1 MEWFGALGAIVVVL
15 VICVIV
21 FVAARSRRRGADLV
35 GGALAERARYG
46 AGPAGG
52 KGAGVVAGPE
62 GIEGLDRLDATDRA
76 LVAEILELLG
86 RNRKIHAIKVLRTRR
101 PMGLAEAKQVVEQIG
116 AGRVPARWP
125 GQPPRLPEVA
135 DRSVVDRATD
145 LKRQGRPIEAVKLV
159 RAETGLSLREAK
171 DMVDAL

>member
-1 MEWFGALGAIVVVL
+1 MEWFGALVAIVVVVVL
-15 VICVIV
+15 VIGVIV
-21 FVAARSRRRGADLV
+21 FVAARRRPGADLV
-35 GGALAERARYG
+35 GSALAERARYG
-46 AGPAGG
+46 AGPAG
-52 KGAGVVAGPE
+52 VVAGPE
-62 GIEGLDRLDATDRA
+62 GVEGLDRLDATDRA
-76 LVAEILELLG
+76 LVADILELLG
-86 RNRKIHAIKVLRTRR
+86 RNRKIQAIKVLRTRR

-145 LKRQGRPIEAVKLV
+145 LKRQGRLIDAVKLV

-171 DMVDAL
+171 EMVDVL

>member
-1 MEWFGALGAIVVVL
+1 MEWFGALVAVVVVL
-15 VICVIV
+15 VIGVIV
-21 FVAARSRRRGADLV
+21 FVAARRRPGADLV

-52 KGAGVVAGPE
+52 RGAGVVAGPE

-86 RNRKIHAIKVLRTRR
+86 RNRKIQAIKVLRTRR

-116 AGRVPARWP
+116 AGRLPAHWP

-145 LKRQGRPIEAVKLV
+145 LKRQGRLIDAVKLV
-159 RAETGLSLREAK
+159 RVETGLSLREAK
-171 DMVDAL
+171 EMVDVL